1 MTIQLDG
8 AHANMRQGFLGRKS
22 VAWAT
27 FALTFALYIF
37 DFVDRQVVTSMLPA
51 IKVDWNLS
59 DTQLG
64 MIISVVMV
72 TVAVLAIPISILA
85 DRWSRV
91 KCIAAMALL
100 WCVATIACGYAT
112 SYAQLLTM
120 RGLVGVGEAAYGPVG
135 IALLSTLFPAQ
146 MRAFLLSA
154 FNAAALLGSIGGVL
168 VGGYI
173 AKNYDWHSAFGIVGA
188 PGLVLALLYF
198 LVPDYKTV
206 ELRKAA
212 AHRSPLTSLVAMGR
226 ALTQTPSAILLY
238 VGNALQLFVLAA
250 MVSWLPSFMNRSYG
264 LATDKASVRTVLVLV
279 ASSIGAILMGLI
291 ADSISRKAPGRKFDV
306 LAATTFLTFAT
317 FTVAFNFL
325 APGPVQYSV
334 IVLGGLF
341 MGGTLGTTSALTV
354 EVVHPG
360 IRATALA
367 VGALVQNLLGLAA
380 GPAATGILSD
390 HLGLATALGIVP
402 VFSLLSAI
410 AVLAIRP
417 IFLRDLTRIG

>member
-1 MTIQLDG
+1 MTVQLDG
-8 AHANMRQGFLGRKS
+8 AHANMRQDFMGRKS
-22 VAWAT
+22 MAWAT

-37 DFVDRQVVTSMLPA
+37 DFVDRQVITSMLPA
-51 IKVDWNLS
+51 IKIDWQLS

-72 TVAVLAIPISILA
+72 TVALLAIPVSILA

-100 WCVATIACGYAT
+100 WCLATIACGYAT

-120 RGLVGVGEAAYGPVG
+120 RGLVGVGEAAYGSVG

-154 FNAAALLGSIGGVL
+154 FNAAALLGSMGGVL
-168 VGGYI
+168 IGGYI
-173 AKNYDWHSAFGIVGA
+173 AKTYGWHSAFGVVGF
-188 PGLVLALLYF
+188 PGLILALMYF

-206 ELRKAA
+206 ELQPGVARRSSLKSLAA
-212 AHRSPLTSLVAMGR
+212 MMR
-226 ALTQTPSAILLY
+226 ALLETPSAILIY
-238 VGNALQLFVLAA
+238 VCNALQLFVLAA
-250 MVSWLPSFMNRSYG
+250 IVSWLPSFLNRSYG
-264 LATDKASVRTVLVLV
+264 LATDVASVRMVMVLIASSLGTIIFGLV
-279 ASSIGAILMGLI
+279 A
-291 ADSISRKAPGRKFDV
+291 DRISRHSPGRKFEA
-306 LAATTFLTFAT
+306 LAVSAFLTFVT
-317 FTVAFNFL
+317 FAFAFNFM
-325 APGPVQYSV
+325 APGPWQFRV

-354 EVVHPG
+354 EVAHPG

-380 GPAATGILSD
+380 GPAFTGILSD
-390 HLGLATALGIVP
+390 HLGLPVALGIVP
-402 VFSLLSAI
+402 FFSLLSAV
-410 AVLAIRP
+410 AFLLVRRV
-417 IFLRDLTRIG
+417 FLRDLARTA